1 MSGAYGWCKPK
12 ARKSVLSLKRLNRS
26 VPYYQKAGQ
35 QKPHRDF
42 RGVDVAHGILYKGR
56 PPVACRLSDTKTE
69 RLLCLMSVFLYACQS
84 SPLAPVQISH
94 LSFSSDG

>member
-12 ARKSVLSLKRLNRS
+12 ARKSVLSPKRLNRS

-42 RGVDVAHGILYKGR
+42 RGVDVAHGIF
-56 PPVACRLSDTKTE
+56 V
-69 RLLCLMSVFLYACQS
+69 
-84 SPLAPVQISH
+84 
-94 LSFSSDG
+94 